1 MNTNRRHMTG
11 DHLGPSVRRATLLV
25 RAVDAILG
33 THRRKGRLQEKR
45 HALATR
51 MSSRADD
58 YLRYARDLR
67 VPFDNNEAERVIR
80 MSKLRIKVSGSMRS
94 LAGAEAFCA
103 IRSYLATATRHGTG
117 WLEALTQALDGNPW
131 IPGTALASPHCT
143 AWRTWRGPGAA
154 LNREVAGVARIGAL
168 PQGLGMAD
176 PQSSRGGQSDL
187 PATVAGEELR
197 ASHAD
202 RDQVVELLGV
212 AAGDGRLSPE
222 ELDDRLER
230 ALTARTYAELAALTA
245 DLPATPG
252 AAVVPP
258 GAGAVSATPKD
269 LARIHVHGSS
279 VRRDGRWVVP
289 KELDVKVRGGGVTL
303 DFTEAVITQPLLR
316 ITAEVRGGGLR
327 LITRPGIVVD
337 ADDISVH
344 GGSVTLPKPPGPG
357 VPVLLRVE
365 IAGSVRGAGI
375 TAGPPPPPRRPRRTF
390 WQWLRRAPR
399 RPAIAA

>member
-1 MNTNRRHMTG
+1 
-11 DHLGPSVRRATLLV
+11 
-25 RAVDAILG
+25 
-33 THRRKGRLQEKR
+33 
-45 HALATR
+45 
-51 MSSRADD
+51 
-58 YLRYARDLR
+58 
-67 VPFDNNEAERVIR
+67 
-80 MSKLRIKVSGSMRS
+80 
-94 LAGAEAFCA
+94 
-103 IRSYLATATRHGTG
+103 
-117 WLEALTQALDGNPW
+117 
-131 IPGTALASPHCT
+131 
-143 AWRTWRGPGAA
+143 
-154 LNREVAGVARIGAL
+154 
-168 PQGLGMAD
+168 MAD
-176 PQSSRGGQSDL
+176 PQSGTGGRSDP
-187 PATVAGEELR
+187 PASVAGEDLR

-202 RDQVVELLGV
+202 RDQVVELLRV

-252 AAVVPP
+252 AALVPP
-258 GAGAVSATPKD
+258 GAGSVTPKD
-269 LARIHVHGSS
+269 LARIDVRGSS

-289 KELDVKVRGGGVTL
+289 KELDVKVRGGSVTL

-316 ITAEVRGGGLR
+316 ITAEVKGGGLM

-344 GGSVTLPKPPGPG
+344 GGSVQLPEPPGPG
-357 VPVLLRVE
+357 APVYLRVE

-399 RPAIAA
+399 PPAIAA

>member
-1 MNTNRRHMTG
+1 
-11 DHLGPSVRRATLLV
+11 
-25 RAVDAILG
+25 
-33 THRRKGRLQEKR
+33 
-45 HALATR
+45 
-51 MSSRADD
+51 
-58 YLRYARDLR
+58 
-67 VPFDNNEAERVIR
+67 
-80 MSKLRIKVSGSMRS
+80 
-94 LAGAEAFCA
+94 
-103 IRSYLATATRHGTG
+103 
-117 WLEALTQALDGNPW
+117 
-131 IPGTALASPHCT
+131 
-143 AWRTWRGPGAA
+143 
-154 LNREVAGVARIGAL
+154 
-168 PQGLGMAD
+168 MAD

-202 RDQVVELLGV
+202 RDQVVEVLRV
-212 AAGDGRLSPE
+212 AAGDGRLSAE
-222 ELDDRLER
+222 ELDDRLEC

-252 AAVVPP
+252 AFVVPP

-269 LARIHVHGSS
+269 LVRIH
-279 VRRDGRWVVP
+279 
-289 KELDVKVRGGGVTL
+289 VRGGGTL

-337 ADDISVH
+337 AGDISQH
-344 GGSVTLPKPPGPG
+344 GGGVTLPEPPGPG

-365 IAGSVRGAGI
+365 ISGSVHGGGI

-399 RPAIAA
+399 PRGSAA